1 MPSRDDP
8 PFLSN
13 AARELRAI
21 ADRVPEIAGDL
32 RDLADDLD
40 AKAKPPISRSGS
52 LLAVSSFG
60 RLFRR
65 LQP

>member
-21 ADRVPEIAGDL
+21 ADRVAET
-32 RDLADDLD
+32 
-40 AKAKPPISRSGS
+40 
-52 LLAVSSFG
+52 VG
-60 RLFRR
+60 RLDVMLGNV
-65 LQP
+65 LQDRPQGLEVGVDIRYDGKLHVC

>member
-1 MPSRDDP
+1 VPCRDDP
-8 PFLSN
+8 PFLTD

-40 AKAKPPISRSGS
+40 AKAKPSISRPGA
-52 LLAVSSFG
+52 LLAASPFG
-60 RLFRR
+60 RMFRR